1 MFTSSEDYKEKKK
14 IRYIRGDF
22 DITSIQKSRV
32 NLDTMRLGC
41 YWNGFWYWAI
51 HNLILG
57 HHFDARNAFQYHNEA
72 SKSLTSS
79 FQRSN
84 EFMSLLK
91 WILILFR
98 FLSPFQYNG
107 LKMDFDTWRD
117 IKIHLDTLWYNFNTL
132 WYIKI
137 HCDTCR
143 NISDT
148 ILEAYQRFRRF
159 GHLSKFTST
168 PLWRYRNFLYKL
180 RFLEFHLRTFLIW
193 LFCMC
198 LDILR
203 L

>member
-14 IRYIRGDF
+14 IQYIRGDF

-32 NLDTMRLGC
+32 NLDAMRLGC

-107 LKMDFDTWRD
+107 V
-117 IKIHLDTLWYNFNTL
+117 IKIFLQKHFKDIESLIGLQKSVTPHFD
-132 WYIKI
+132 KI
-137 HCDTCR
+137 
-143 NISDT
+143 
-148 ILEAYQRFRRF
+148 
-159 GHLSKFTST
+159 
-168 PLWRYRNFLYKL
+168 
-180 RFLEFHLRTFLIW
+180 
-193 LFCMC
+193 
-198 LDILR
+198 
-203 L
+203 